1 MAASIIQRWRRK
13 WQPTPLFLPG
23 QARRIPRTEEP
34 SGLQSKG
41 LQESD
46 TTAPFLV
53 RLVNTSV
60 MGKAHRVEF
69 RQSDGAFMTPGAGLR
84 PHHLQLQGLW

>member
-1 MAASIIQRWRRK
+1 MAKGRIQAFWCPGSCSFHH
-13 WQPTPLFLPG
+13 PTSLSSP
-23 QARRIPRTEEP
+23 
-34 SGLQSKG
+34 
-41 LQESD
+41 
-46 TTAPFLV
+46 PFLV

-60 MGKAHRVEF
+60 MGKARRVEF